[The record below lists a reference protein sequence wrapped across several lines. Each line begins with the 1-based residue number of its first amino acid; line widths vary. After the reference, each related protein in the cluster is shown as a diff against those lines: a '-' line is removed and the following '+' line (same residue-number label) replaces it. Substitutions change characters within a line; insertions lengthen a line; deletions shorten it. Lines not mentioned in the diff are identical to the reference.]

1 MTRLHIQHVTTYR
14 YMRAVGLGQ
23 HTLMLRPRQS
33 RDVHVLSSALS
44 VTPSATLIWSEDVSG
59 NAVASASFATMT
71 DRLTIECRSEIELGA
86 VAWPVFEIAYSAAS
100 YPFRYSDDDWTAL
113 GALTVLTYTDP
124 NGRLAQWARGF
135 VRGNPTD
142 TLSLLKNIC
151 AGIGASIRYQS
162 RDDEGTQSACETLNR
177 GWGTCRD
184 FAALFV
190 DAVRNLGFG
199 ARIVSGYL
207 FDPESSATGNSKTGN
222 THAWAEVFVPGAG
235 WIAFDP
241 TNGGVGGFNLVP
253 VAVARSI
260 HQVMPITGSLTSI
273 SEGPA
278 AMAVAVS
285 IRQSSMVNRHPAS
298 AREVGQEM
306 VWRG

>member
-1 MTRLHIQHVTTYR
+1 MTRLLVRHLTTYR
-14 YMRAVGLGQ
+14 YPHIVGLGP
-23 HTLMLRPRQS
+23 HTFMLRPRQS

-44 VTPSATLIWSEDVSG
+44 VSPSATIAWSEDVNG
-59 NAVASASFATMT
+59 NAVASASFVVAT
-71 DRLTIECRSEIELGA
+71 DNLTIACISEIELGA

-100 YPFRYSDDDWTAL
+100 YPFLYADDDWAAL
-113 GALTVLTYTDP
+113 GALTVLSYADP
-124 NGRLAQWARGF
+124 NGRLAEWARSF

-142 TLSLLKNIC
+142 TLSLLKDIC
-151 AGIGASIRYQS
+151 AGIGTSLRYQS
-162 RDDEGTQSACETLNR
+162 RDDEGTQSACETLTR

-184 FAALFV
+184 FATLFV
-190 DAVRNLGFG
+190 DAVRSLGFG

-207 FDPESSATGNSKTGN
+207 FDPEFSATGNSEAGN

-260 HQVMPITGSLTSI
+260 HQVMPVAGSLTST
-273 SEGPA
+273 GGDPA
-278 AMAVAVS
+278 EMAVEVS
-285 IRQSSMVNRHPAS
+285 IRPV
-298 AREVGQEM
+298 
-306 VWRG
+306 

>member
-14 YMRAVGLGQ
+14 YPHAVRLGQ

-44 VTPSATLIWSEDVSG
+44 VSPSARIAWSEDVNG
-59 NAVASASFATMT
+59 NAVASASFAAAT
-71 DRLTIECRSEIELGA
+71 DNLTIACVSEIELGA

-100 YPFRYSDDDWTAL
+100 YPFRYSDDDWVAL
-113 GALTVLTYTDP
+113 GALTAPSYADP
-124 NGRLAQWARGF
+124 DGRLAQWARGF
-135 VRGNPTD
+135 VRGNATD
-142 TLSLLKNIC
+142 TLSLLKDIC

-162 RDDEGTQSACETLNR
+162 RDEEGTQSACETLDR

-184 FAALFV
+184 LATLFV
-190 DAVRNLGFG
+190 DAVRSLGFG

-207 FDPESSATGNSKTGN
+207 YDPDFGATGNVEAGN

-260 HQVMPITGSLTSI
+260 HQVMPVTGSLASV
-273 SEGPA
+273 GGA
-278 AMAVAVS
+278 AEMAVAVS
-285 IRQSSMVNRHPAS
+285 FSRSPLKAS
-298 AREVGQEM
+298 GAPVEADREPQ
-306 VWRG
+306 WRG